1 MPTVILE
8 PVLAAIVPVLGTVA
22 AGFLWV
28 RSDRPLDTKS
38 LTPLVTE
45 VGTPCLVFATLA
57 RKTVVPPEA
66 FAATALAS
74 VTALLGFAAVGALV
88 LTWAG
93 LRLRTYLPA
102 VVFPNAGN
110 RVSPRGPIR
119 LWHPRRWPRR
129 CR

>member
-1 MPTVILE
+1 MPTAILE

-57 RKTVVPPEA
+57 KTAVPPEA

-74 VTALLGFAAVGALV
+74 VTALLSFAAVGALV

-93 LRLRTYLPA
+93 LRLRT
-102 VVFPNAGN
+102 
-110 RVSPRGPIR
+110 
-119 LWHPRRWPRR
+119 
-129 CR
+129 